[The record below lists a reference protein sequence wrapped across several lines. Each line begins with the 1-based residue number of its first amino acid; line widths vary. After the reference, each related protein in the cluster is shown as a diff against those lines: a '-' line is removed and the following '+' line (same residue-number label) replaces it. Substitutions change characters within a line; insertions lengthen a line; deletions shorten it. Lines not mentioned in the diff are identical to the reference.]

1 MQNRNV
7 QIPYELFLQ
16 LLQYFLMDNYDGE
29 EKIRLGLEK
38 KLDAMVNREMYSKFK
53 TTPTEDESEESL
65 TVKDA
70 LVAWSPFIL
79 VLVFLLITSTL
90 VPAIHDPLSAIKSSV
105 PIYTGEDR
113 GYL

>member
-16 LLQYFLMDNYDGE
+16 LLQYFLIDNYDGE

-53 TTPTEDESEESL
+53 TAPTEEKRE
-65 TVKDA
+65 K
-70 LVAWSPFIL
+70 
-79 VLVFLLITSTL
+79 
-90 VPAIHDPLSAIKSSV
+90 VPAGIP
-105 PIYTGEDR
+105 
-113 GYL
+113 

>member
-29 EKIRLGLEK
+29 EKIRLGLEQ

-53 TTPTEDESEESL
+53 TAPTEEEREKFRQEYLDRKRNTRELSM
-65 TVKDA
+65 VK
-70 LVAWSPFIL
+70 
-79 VLVFLLITSTL
+79 VLS
-90 VPAIHDPLSAIKSSV
+90 DYSYYRSV
-105 PIYTGEDR
+105 SRTCR
-113 GYL
+113 

>member
-1 MQNRNV
+1 MQNKNV

-53 TTPTEDESEESL
+53 TTPTEEEREKFRQEYL
-65 TVKDA
+65 
-70 LVAWSPFIL
+70 
-79 VLVFLLITSTL
+79 
-90 VPAIHDPLSAIKSSV
+90 
-105 PIYTGEDR
+105 DR
-113 GYL
+113 RGIPENFRW

>member
-38 KLDAMVNREMYSKFK
+38 KLDAMVTREMYSKFK
-53 TTPTEDESEESL
+53 TAPTEEEREKFRQEYLDRKGIQESFR
-65 TVKDA
+65 
-70 LVAWSPFIL
+70 W
-79 VLVFLLITSTL
+79 
-90 VPAIHDPLSAIKSSV
+90 
-105 PIYTGEDR
+105 
-113 GYL
+113 